1 MSSNPCH
8 CTTSALDLFTVPP
21 TLTSI
26 EQGSWVEYHP
36 LATLTDSAPI
46 EFIVNG
52 ASDLYLD
59 LANTFLQIQCKIVK
73 ANGEDLT
80 SADDDLIA
88 PENLFLHSLFSE
100 LNISLN
106 GTLVSSST
114 NTYAYRAYIETLL
127 NYGRDCK
134 DSQLALS
141 MYFKNGSNIFPFS
154 KSNQNQGLLSRMK
167 RVQRSSTIDML
178 GRLHGDIFAQEKY
191 LLNGVDLRLRMIRSK
206 DSFSLLAVPASEGA
220 ETEGY
225 KVKMLQASLFI
236 RKIKPNPAVL
246 IAHSKALRLA
256 TAKYP
261 IKRIITKVFGIPQGN
276 MNIIQDNMFLGTRP
290 NRLVIGFV
298 DSRAWNGDYSRSAF
312 EFHHHDIISLAL
324 FSDGQQYPSKALK
337 PSFDKNTY
345 ARSYFTLFSATG
357 SAWKDQ
363 GNYISYEDFKNGFCL
378 FCFDLTASMMDDY
391 AVEIPKTSSLRLEVN
406 FKNPL
411 SSPLHIIAYAEADG
425 LIEIDQARQL
435 IVDVA

>member
-154 KSNQNQGLLSRMK
+154 KSNQNQGLL
-167 RVQRSSTIDML
+167 
-178 GRLHGDIFAQEKY
+178 
-191 LLNGVDLRLRMIRSK
+191 
-206 DSFSLLAVPASEGA
+206 
-220 ETEGY
+220 
-225 KVKMLQASLFI
+225 
-236 RKIKPNPAVL
+236 
-246 IAHSKALRLA
+246 
-256 TAKYP
+256 
-261 IKRIITKVFGIPQGN
+261 
-276 MNIIQDNMFLGTRP
+276 
-290 NRLVIGFV
+290 
-298 DSRAWNGDYSRSAF
+298 
-312 EFHHHDIISLAL
+312 
-324 FSDGQQYPSKALK
+324 
-337 PSFDKNTY
+337 
-345 ARSYFTLFSATG
+345 
-357 SAWKDQ
+357 
-363 GNYISYEDFKNGFCL
+363 
-378 FCFDLTASMMDDY
+378 
-391 AVEIPKTSSLRLEVN
+391 
-406 FKNPL
+406 
-411 SSPLHIIAYAEADG
+411 
-425 LIEIDQARQL
+425 
-435 IVDVA
+435 